1 MTEIE
6 LDNGLKYDDLV
17 IGDGT
22 EATGAGQTL
31 VVHYTGCLE
40 DGTQFDSSIGGKPFS
55 FPLHCDYVIK
65 GWDQGIVGMKV
76 SGKRKLTIP
85 PELAYGKGG
94 FGDAIPANSTLIFEI
109 ELLEISE

>member
-1 MTEIE
+1 MAEIE
-6 LDNGLKYDDLV
+6 LDNGLKYDDLT

-22 EATGAGQTL
+22 EATGAGQT
-31 VVHYTGCLE
+31 VMVHYTGWLE

-65 GWDQGIVGMKV
+65 GWDHGVVGMKV
-76 SGKRKLTIP
+76 GGKRKLTIP
-85 PELAYGKGG
+85 PELGYGEAG
-94 FGDAIPANSTLIFEI
+94 FAGMIPVNATLVFEI